1 MIPKTKETKEGDQM
15 GEPCTQK
22 HRIDRLEAD
31 VKELKDTDKK
41 HSEDITELKE
51 GQAESRIF
59 QRLIMENLADIKAM
73 IAQKK
78 SDKPQQSPNKEW
90 IDLVKY
96 VIGGTI
102 LVIVGW
108 MASSTLGGS

>member
-1 MIPKTKETKEGDQM
+1 M
-15 GEPCTQK
+15 EPCTQR

-31 VKELKDTDKK
+31 VQELKDTDKK
-41 HSEDITELKE
+41 HSEDITALRE
-51 GQAESRIF
+51 GQAESRLF
-59 QRLIMENLADIKAM
+59 QKLILEQLAEIKAM

-78 SDKPQQSPNKEW
+78 SERAPQSPNKEW
-90 IDLVKY
+90 MDMLKY

-108 MASSTLGGS
+108 MAASTFGG

>member
-1 MIPKTKETKEGDQM
+1 M
-15 GEPCTQK
+15 EPCTQT

-31 VKELKDTDKK
+31 VKELKETDKK
-41 HSEDITELKE
+41 LSEDVVELKE
-51 GQAESRIF
+51 GQAESRLF
-59 QRLIMENLADIKAM
+59 QKLILEQLAEIKAM

-78 SDKPQQSPNKEW
+78 SDRPPQSPNKEW
-90 IDLVKY
+90 MDMLKY

-108 MASSTLGGS
+108 MAASTFGG